1 MYLGENDVCGAL
13 LWCIDVGIDNQRN
26 GLETQAKVLMTFVIR
41 PDTLYFG
48 TLCNFEMNIFQDFA
62 IVLTYLK
69 KRRPY
74 LQNYRLFKLFLKV
87 KYAENHH

>member
-69 KRRPY
+69 
-74 LQNYRLFKLFLKV
+74 NYRLFKLFLKV